1 MVLTVLLIALGLFG
15 FAVYLVYTYAG
26 ADGLSRFKN
35 DLRHWA
41 MTIVGIAISLYVFSS
56 AYVYILKNHMFHNYY
71 ECEPINTEKHN
82 VKGIFHVHD
91 EVMRVYRS
99 DTTGYEE
106 YTLEKEDIKW
116 KNLVITGERVYSKM
130 LPPDEVTTY
139 TYPSPR
145 SSLSKKFIWRN
156 GRQIVNPY
164 YSEPKTYTIDR
175 KYMNIFYQPN
185 LFWFSPFLMHER
197 GIWITPSEDSRI
209 LSTPFQKCD
218 WKMRIFPRQVST
230 P

>member
-139 TYPSPR
+139 
-145 SSLSKKFIWRN
+145 SSSVLS
-156 GRQIVNPY
+156 
-164 YSEPKTYTIDR
+164 ETYTTDR
-175 KYMNIFYQPN
+175 KYINIFYQPN